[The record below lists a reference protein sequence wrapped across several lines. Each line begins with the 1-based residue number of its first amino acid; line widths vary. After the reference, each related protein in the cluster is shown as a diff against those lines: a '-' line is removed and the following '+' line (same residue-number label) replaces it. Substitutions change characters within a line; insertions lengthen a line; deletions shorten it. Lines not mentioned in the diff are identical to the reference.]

1 MAEVYEIEMGG
12 QTVVIKFTP
21 ATDSPFKK
29 ADVGTA
35 SITVEGVPAGDFPYN
50 RASFVKLPF
59 PGL

>member
-1 MAEVYEIEMGG
+1 MAEIYEIEING

-21 ATDSPFKK
+21 ATENPLKK
-29 ADVGTA
+29 SDVGTA
-35 SITVEGVPAGDFPYN
+35 SITVEGVNAGDFPYN